1 MILATVPQLLVL
13 AASQEGPAPED
24 VKAGWLGFGVWLAL
38 AAAVVLL
45 AFSLVKQ
52 LKKVN
57 FDDGSDPTEGE
68 GAGSDTD
75 ASDPHR
81 SAG

>member
-68 GAGSDTD
+68 GAGSDAD